1 MATSREVEL
10 EEFAAELWTC
20 MTGLIQGMR
29 QPKGG
34 LAEKHSLTGQQMF
47 TLWRVSEDGPLTMSE
62 FAALFGVS
70 HGVATRMVDRLVDK
84 GMVSRRRDDADR
96 RVVRVSASKL
106 GRRVAEDA
114 IAEVQGFIKSVFKGV
129 SREDR
134 EQYLSILRR
143 IWEAQAGG

>member
-1 MATSREVEL
+1 MARSRDAEL
-10 EEFAAELWTC
+10 DQFAVELWTC
-20 MTGLIQGMR
+20 MTQIVHRMK
-29 QPKGG
+29 QPNGG
-34 LAEKHSLTGQQMF
+34 LAEKHGLTGQQMF

-143 IWEAQAGG
+143 IGKAQAGG